1 MISRFLPHPVKRLL
15 GVQAAIRPPGFV
27 VIDQP
32 GQLQPLL
39 EAISKVDEVSLD
51 TEADNMFH
59 YRVRVC
65 LLQFLVAGDVYLVDV
80 LAPINL
86 DPLWALLADKHLVM
100 HGSDFD
106 LRLLHDRCKFR
117 AKSLFDTMLAAQLLG
132 RQRIG
137 LAGLLE
143 EHFGVKLDKDGQKAN
158 WSKRPITQKLLDY
171 AALDVW
177 HLPDLRDLLTKEL
190 VKRGRYEWMVQQCQ
204 AQIEAGCEGFA
215 PPGDND
221 WRIGKSERLR
231 GKGLSVLHA
240 VWHWRESQAKS
251 LDTPPFKVCSND
263 TLIRIA
269 SSAEEG
275 DSEATILSSVHL
287 GKRHT
292 RLIGSLTSAVRAGL
306 ERDPHTLPRRP
317 GRDPNH
323 TPLTQAEIE
332 RLDRIKEDRDTLAA
346 DLKFEPT
353 LIANRSQ
360 LARIARAPA
369 QLDSILLPWQASLLR
384 DVPSLKA

>member
-117 AKSLFDTMLAAQLLG
+117 AKSLFDTMLAPHDVGWDDPEFMGASLDHCMWFHRPFRADEWLLYDMDSPSSSG
-132 RQRIG
+132 ARG
-137 LAGLLE
+137 LARGFMCPKEGTRAVSRVQEGLMRLVE
-143 EHFGVKLDKDGQKAN
+143 
-158 WSKRPITQKLLDY
+158 RPT
-171 AALDVW
+171 
-177 HLPDLRDLLTKEL
+177 
-190 VKRGRYEWMVQQCQ
+190 
-204 AQIEAGCEGFA
+204 
-215 PPGDND
+215 
-221 WRIGKSERLR
+221 
-231 GKGLSVLHA
+231 
-240 VWHWRESQAKS
+240 
-251 LDTPPFKVCSND
+251 
-263 TLIRIA
+263 
-269 SSAEEG
+269 
-275 DSEATILSSVHL
+275 
-287 GKRHT
+287 
-292 RLIGSLTSAVRAGL
+292 GS
-306 ERDPHTLPRRP
+306 
-317 GRDPNH
+317 
-323 TPLTQAEIE
+323 
-332 RLDRIKEDRDTLAA
+332 
-346 DLKFEPT
+346 
-353 LIANRSQ
+353 
-360 LARIARAPA
+360 
-369 QLDSILLPWQASLLR
+369 
-384 DVPSLKA
+384 